1 MSILFPNG
9 KARTKEVSRDT
20 YTHLALDEIVD
31 MIAIKENDRKLIK
44 EIFMVFPNDYNTVI
58 SRQEILK
65 DFMTDTSFCA
75 ELESIL
81 DKLDV
86 LKEYN
91 NHNHFIGNKKSS
103 VYDLLDYIEE
113 MDVYIQV
120 IEDLNKFFD
129 RHEVR
134 SEGLKGLNNLVRSVV
149 IKDKIPEIKE
159 IVDEMKSDIATLK
172 SMTIGINLTPEL
184 EPEEVIF
191 LNFNKFPFKS
201 RLEFTDWSAS
211 FSAQRKV
218 TYKER
223 SRLMGALCAE
233 TEKELSKSVRKIKK
247 SLKEYV
253 NFEGYSLLEICNDLK
268 FFLLLAKFATRL
280 DENGYNYCFP
290 MISQENDG
298 IEIKGL
304 YNIRLMEKDVTN
316 IVKNDLAFSDEK
328 VFILTGPNRGG
339 KTMLTQG
346 VGIIAF
352 FAAQGL
358 FVPADKYEGCLFDNI
373 LTHFPAD
380 ENQTLNL
387 GRLGEEAVRIK
398 EITKEATSNTLVLF
412 NETYS
417 STSAYDGLYL
427 AKDLVH
433 ILKHKGIAAI
443 FNTHIHEL
451 ARSVDEMNLWDGDTK
466 VVSLTMEIED
476 NVNTFRV
483 LRKEPDH
490 SSFAKNIAMK
500 YGVTYEQMLQENG

>member
-1 MSILFPNG
+1 MSILFSKG
-9 KARTKEVSRDT
+9 KELAQPVSSDT
-20 YTHLALDEIVD
+20 YAHLALDEIID
-31 MIAIKENDRKLIK
+31 MIAIKDNDKKLIRDV
-44 EIFMVFPNDYNTVI
+44 FMLYPNDYDTVLL
-58 SRQEILK
+58 RQEILK
-65 DFMTDTSFCA
+65 DFMVDKGFCV
-75 ELESIL
+75 ELEGIL
-81 DKLDV
+81 EKLGV
-86 LKEYN
+86 LKEYSA
-91 NHNHFIGNKKSS
+91 HNHFIGNKKSS

-120 IEDLNKFFD
+120 IEELNKFFD
-129 RHEVR
+129 TFEVK
-134 SEGLKGLNNLVRSVV
+134 SKGLNEIKELVRGV
-149 IKDKIPEIKE
+149 IAADKIPELKE
-159 IVDEMKSDIATLK
+159 IVGAMKSDIATLK
-172 SMTIGINLTPEL
+172 SMTIGINLTPDL

-201 RLEFTDWSAS
+201 RLEFTDWAAS
-211 FSAQRKV
+211 MSAQKKIV
-218 TYKER
+218 YKER
-223 SRLMGALCAE
+223 SRLMGTLCAE
-233 TEKELSKSVRKIKK
+233 TEKELAKSVRRVKH
-247 SLKEYV
+247 SLKNYV
-253 NFEGYSLLEICNDLK
+253 DFKGYSILDICNDLK
-268 FFLLLAKFATRL
+268 FFLLMAKFATKL
-280 DENGYNYCFP
+280 DENNYTYCFP
-290 MISQENDG
+290 VINKESSD

-304 YNIRLMEKDVTN
+304 YNIRLLEKEVKN
-316 IVKNDLAFSDEK
+316 IVKNDLTFSDEK

-346 VGIIAF
+346 VGIISF

-358 FVPADKYEGCLFDNI
+358 YVPADRYEGRLFDNI

-398 EITKEATSNTLVLF
+398 EIAKEATSNTLVLF

-433 ILKHKGIAAI
+433 ILKHKGISAI

-451 ARSVDEMNLWDGDTK
+451 ARSVEEMNTWDGDTK
-466 VVSLTMEIED
+466 VVSLTMEIEN

-500 YGVTYEQMLQENG
+500 YGVTYEQMLQENN